1 MKSMRFTLQLSGK
14 GKEEIERAR
23 TQYHWSS
30 CDKRWLRAASRLLEP
45 TKDWDAIWTEETISD
60 ILGISESTLKKFRRR
75 QSIRRKN
82 FIALC
87 EAVGVDWQKVV
98 DLDCPSIVGNPPD
111 VSRFYG
117 RTTALNQLQD
127 WVIQKRL
134 IVLHGRAG
142 IGKSCLARQ
151 VMGNVAEQ
159 FEVLIWRSLESALP
173 LSEWLDKLM
182 SYFPQMQDQPD
193 KLEAFM
199 SYLAEHKCLIVLDQW
214 ETILRNG
221 GSGQYQ
227 PDYQA
232 YQDFLQRVVGDHHQ
246 SCVLLL
252 SREKLKLLGLKH
264 SESSVQFLKLEGLTY
279 PEDKAFLEG
288 EELLGKE
295 DELKIFIERYNNPFI
310 LKTVAAQVR
319 EVQNGRVSIFVDPQV
334 SVALN
339 PEDISRLMD
348 SEFKGLSQLE
358 QDIVYWLAIWRSPIS
373 YGQLWSCIF
382 SPITKT
388 ELICALDSLI
398 SRHSIIKIQ
407 SDPDSEY
414 WLEPVTLKYVT
425 HRFVQRTA
433 NELSKAIQQE
443 DFQVARLIHSHTLMI
458 GNDLQLNNEQLR
470 RIVKPIFD
478 QLVEYLGLPEL
489 TKNLNSQKKITPNLI
504 GSKKVTNLTILLSF
518 LDFL

>member
-1 MKSMRFTLQLSGK
+1 MRFTLQLSGK

-23 TQYHWSS
+23 TQYDWSS

-45 TKDWDAIWTEETISD
+45 TKDWDAIWKEETVSD

-98 DLDCPSIVGNPPD
+98 NLDCPAIIGNPPD
-111 VSRFYG
+111 VSKFYG
-117 RTTALNQLQD
+117 RTTALKQLQD
-127 WVIQKRL
+127 WAMQKRL

-151 VMGNVAEQ
+151 VMDNVAEQ

-232 YQDFLQRVVGDHHQ
+232 YQDFLQRVVGDRHQ

-279 PEDKAFLEG
+279 LEDRAFLEG
-288 EELLGKE
+288 EKLLGKE

-339 PEDISRLMD
+339 AEDISGLMD
-348 SEFKGLSQLE
+348 GEFKELSQLE

-373 YGQLWSCIF
+373 YDQLWVCIV

-433 NELSKAIQQE
+433 KEIFKAIQQQ
-443 DFQVARLIHSHTLMI
+443 DFQIAKLINSHSLVI
-458 GNDLQLNNEQLR
+458 GNDVQLNNEQFR
-470 RIVKPIFD
+470 RVVKPMFE
-478 QLVEYLGLPEL
+478 QLMECFSRIQLQEKLKKLKSQLIYEAQLYTSKGYLENNI
-489 TKNLNSQKKITPNLI
+489 KFLI
-504 GSKKVTNLTILLSF
+504 SK
-518 LDFL
+518 